1 LWLAASGGPFR
12 PVDVEPPAVEG
23 SDPMDV
29 LGRATITPL
38 AARLLAAIR
47 GEGPA
52 DPSLADGLR
61 AQLVLEA
68 AREAAA
74 RRVWVDV
81 PT

>member
-1 LWLAASGGPFR
+1 
-12 PVDVEPPAVEG
+12 
-23 SDPMDV
+23 MDV

-38 AARLLAAIR
+38 AVRLLAAIR

-74 RRVWVDV
+74 RHVWVDV
-81 PT
+81 PPA